1 MTRLQAIL
9 TTGMFVLLTS
19 TAGNTVVA
27 QNNDDAEIDHL
38 ELAALLIRDGNYD
51 RAEAV
56 LGEAP
61 VDDEEFDLARYHTLY
76 GMMYLQT
83 NQLESAIASFNDS
96 IDAGQTEEVIYIY
109 LAQAHFGLEQYAQTI
124 EALDQSGETG
134 ARLPS
139 VFMMKAHSYWLQ
151 EQREQAL
158 GVLYEAQARFPAN
171 RQFARREIFYLIE
184 LGLFQRAA
192 ELGVA
197 YLSGEEGTET
207 DYVAIGNAL
216 RKSGDLAGAE
226 QFLQMAKLKFP
237 HSINVNKVLGQVFLE
252 KDHFLSAANVLA
264 EAAMLEPKLNV
275 EAAEVYRR
283 AGKLHRA
290 LSLNARVLD
299 QKAKH
304 KQRLAILLQMEDYD
318 QVVGMEEA
326 LYRNALFSD
335 EDVRYALA
343 YAWFK
348 LGDFE
353 KSEEHLGA
361 LTRSDLFNKSIELR
375 KVMEACEEE
384 SWKCA

>member
-1 MTRLQAIL
+1 MTRVQATWIM
-9 TTGMFVLLTS
+9 GVFVLITS
-19 TAGNTVVA
+19 VISIPVVA
-27 QNNDDAEIDHL
+27 QSNDDTEINHL
-38 ELAALLIRDGNYD
+38 ELAAVLIRDGNYD
-51 RAEAV
+51 RAEVV
-56 LGEAP
+56 LAEAP
-61 VDDEEFDLARYHTLY
+61 IDAEEFDLARYHTLY

-83 NQLESAIASFNDS
+83 NQLESAITSFNDS

-124 EALDQSGETG
+124 EALNQSGETG

>member
-1 MTRLQAIL
+1 MKRLQSIL
-9 TTGMFVLLTS
+9 TTGVFVLFIS
-19 TAGNTVVA
+19 ISGDAVVA
-27 QNNDDAEIDHL
+27 QSNDDAEINHL

-83 NQLESAIASFNDS
+83 NKLESAIASFNDS